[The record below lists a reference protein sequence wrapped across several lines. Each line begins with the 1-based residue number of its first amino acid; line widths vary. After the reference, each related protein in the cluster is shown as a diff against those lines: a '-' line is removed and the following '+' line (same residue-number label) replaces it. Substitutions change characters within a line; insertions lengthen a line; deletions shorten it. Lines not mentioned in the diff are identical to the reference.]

1 MSPLRETSPRA
12 ASRCVGLRSMSP
24 LRAATTGATTA
35 SASFTSAIG
44 TPNLPVRAPANT
56 ICNSAGG
63 KTRPCLPD
71 DLYQRQSLPRDPSCN
86 VDIRHVS
93 SRSSQLSDA
102 ADDAN
107 GRFAKLFCERGRV
120 GSRRIDPKRVSCHT
134 GHRKAANR
142 SSQRHQTFQ
151 PHRLFRSGI
160 GFVAE
165 ALSCEKFARHGHASV
180 LARISQAGI
189 PMRVD
194 RVNDSL
200 LNANGERASNLRKP
214 RISSIPVSSDSKIH
228 NLLLSL

>member
-1 MSPLRETSPRA
+1 
-12 ASRCVGLRSMSP
+12 MSP

-35 SASFTSAIG
+35 LASFTSAIG

-71 DLYQRQSLPRDPSCN
+71 DLYQRQPSPRPVVH

-107 GRFAKLFCERGRV
+107 GRFAKLFCERSRV

-142 SSQRHQTFQ
+142 ISQRHQTFQ

-165 ALSCEKFARHGHASV
+165 AFSCEKFARHGHASV
-180 LARISQAGI
+180 LARINQAGI

-200 LNANGERASNLRKP
+200 LNANGERASNLREP
-214 RISSIPVSSDSKIH
+214 RISSIPVPSDNKIH